1 MRFFTS
7 TTGLLVIWTAVSWP
21 VAAQTH
27 GGVAAAGLAA
37 TAALAATD
45 SELTVSAEYRV
56 AADGSHGSLSV
67 TARPSGGW
75 YIYSVTQ
82 QRGGPMPTQ
91 IVLQPSDDF
100 ELTGPFQ
107 PDNPPK
113 TKTVQYFK
121 VPVEEHHGPVTWTA
135 PFRIAA
141 GANPQSLRME
151 GKLNGQ
157 ICDEEG
163 GCIPLSTMDT
173 RFVARRAAGAPLV
186 AAGAVESG
194 AAGIKRR
201 TPPVDR
207 VDDRDRGS
215 AASPIA
221 FQEAPADGY
230 RVGTVH
236 ASLSG
241 QLEPGW
247 AVAGQQVTLTL
258 TLRPDPGWHVYAY
271 QPREAKGI
279 AKPTLIAVTEPANW
293 ISGEAQ
299 ASAAPTVKRTGI
311 AIEPEQQYH
320 EASIRWSV
328 SIQIPADA
336 APGTYP
342 LRGAIGYQTCS
353 ETQCD
358 PPTGAQFEGVIQ
370 VGDAGI
376 ASADAT
382 PLRYAAGSY
391 SAISAFLS
399 GDRAALAVTPPPATT
414 GAETIRFD
422 PSQIQVDEGRDQNV
436 LWILALA
443 FVGGFVLNFMPCVL
457 PVIGLKVMAF
467 VQQAGED
474 RRRILMLNLW
484 YAFGMLSIFW
494 LLATLASAAS
504 LGLSS
509 ESLGWGEQF
518 NYDGFTIPLL
528 CVVFTMGLSFLGV
541 WEIPIPGLAGS
552 GRAAELAQQEGI
564 GGAFFKGV
572 ITTILATPCS
582 GPGLATALTWSATK
596 PPSLVYLVFTFMG
609 LGMALPYLAIG
620 AFPRLIRFLPK
631 PGAWMDTFK
640 QLMGFVLM
648 GTVVYMFTML
658 SPDHVIPTVAL
669 IFALWAGCWW
679 IGRTSPVDGLS
690 KKLTA
695 WAGAAAFV
703 AVIGWFAF
711 GYERD
716 KENELP
722 WRPYSLAAL
731 DQFIRTGHTV
741 MVDFTADW

>member
-1 MRFFTS
+1 MRLLKS
-7 TTGLLVIWTAVSWP
+7 TTWLLAFWILVAGPVGTQAQDDVAVAGLSAVALP
-21 VAAQTH
+21 
-27 GGVAAAGLAA
+27 AAA
-37 TAALAATD
+37 D
-45 SELTVSAEYRV
+45 SELSVSAEYRV

-67 TARPSGGW
+67 TAQPSGGW

-82 QRGGPMPTQ
+82 QRGGPMPTK
-91 IVLQPSDDF
+91 ILLDSSADIA
-100 ELTGPFQ
+100 LTGPFQ
-107 PDNPPK
+107 PDKPPK
-113 TKTVQYFK
+113 TKSAEYFT

-141 GANPQSLRME
+141 GAKPQSLRIT

-157 ICDEEG
+157 ICDEQG
-163 GCIPLSTMDT
+163 GCIPLSTLDT
-173 RFVARRAAGAPLV
+173 RFTARRVSGEPLV
-186 AAGAVESG
+186 VAEALESDS
-194 AAGIKRR
+194 AIKRR

-207 VDDRDRGS
+207 VDERDGRGTS
-215 AASPIA
+215 STVA
-221 FQEAPADGY
+221 FEEAPADGY

-241 QLEPGW
+241 QLQP
-247 AVAGQQVTLTL
+247 AAATAGQQITLTL
-258 TLRPDPGWHVYAY
+258 TLRPDSGWHVYAY

-279 AKPTLIAVTEPANW
+279 SKPTLIAVTSPTNW
-293 ISGEAQ
+293 VAGEAQ
-299 ASAAPTVKRTGI
+299 PSSAPTIKSTGI
-311 AIEPEQQYH
+311 AIEPEQRYH
-320 EASIRWSV
+320 ESTVQWSV
-328 SIQIPADA
+328 PIRIPADA
-336 APGTYP
+336 APGNYTV
-342 LRGAIGYQTCS
+342 RGAIGYQTCS

-358 PPTGAQFEGVIQ
+358 PPVAAQFEGVVQ
-370 VGDAGI
+370 VQAAGSVPEGP
-376 ASADAT
+376 A
-382 PLRYAAGSY
+382 PLRYAQSSY
-391 SAISAFLS
+391 TTVSAYLS
-399 GDRAALAVTPPPATT
+399 GDRSSLADTPPPPSAGSQTV
-414 GAETIRFD
+414 RFD
-422 PSQIQVDEGRDQNV
+422 PSQIQVDEGRDQSV
-436 LWILALA
+436 LWILLLA
-443 FVGGFVLNFMPCVL
+443 FIGGFILNFMPCVL
-457 PVIGLKVMAF
+457 PVIGLKIMAF
-467 VQQAGED
+467 VQQAGKD
-474 RRRILMLNLW
+474 RRRILMLNVW

-528 CVVFTMGLSFLGV
+528 SVVFAMGLSFLGV

-552 GRAAELAQQEGI
+552 GRAADLAKQEGI

-596 PPSLVYLVFTFMG
+596 PPYLVYLVFTFMG
-609 LGMALPYLAIG
+609 LGMALPYLVIG
-620 AFPRLIRFLPK
+620 AFPRLIRFIPK

-658 SPDHVIPTVAL
+658 APENVIPTLAL

-679 IGRTSPVDGLS
+679 IGRTTPVDGFA
-690 KKLTA
+690 KKVSA
-695 WAGAAAFV
+695 WVGAAVFV
-703 AVIGWFAF
+703 TIIGWFAF
-711 GYERD
+711 GYERN

-722 WRPYSLAAL
+722 WRPYSLASL
-731 DQFIRTGHTV
+731 DEFIRNGHTV